1 MQCMEFYQKRYVPTS
16 LPLHVHSNILLDMV
30 FLTNFN
36 ISFRTFYVWLSVLA
50 LEELEFVKKEFFGC
64 SNLCNVKSNVLFLEK
79 WTEIKSIFIE
89 KKSNLVAQHDP
100 TTFLK
105 NLLQNAFQ
113 KNMKLGTTLRFSAS
127 HTEWHFLCCVAL
139 LNFVWF
145 FPRFRLHNGYRY
157 YRYLLLNRS
166 DLTIHT
172 HSSKGSD
179 CYKPSHCSFTQRWH
193 TWAKVW

>member
-1 MQCMEFYQKRYVPTS
+1 MQRMEFYQKRYVPTS
-16 LPLHVHSNILLDMV
+16 LPLHVYSNILLDMV

-64 SNLCNVKSNVLFLEK
+64 SNVCNVKSNVLFLEK

-105 NLLQNAFQ
+105 NLREN
-113 KNMKLGTTLRFSAS
+113 K
-127 HTEWHFLCCVAL
+127 
-139 LNFVWF
+139 
-145 FPRFRLHNGYRY
+145 
-157 YRYLLLNRS
+157 
-166 DLTIHT
+166 
-172 HSSKGSD
+172 
-179 CYKPSHCSFTQRWH
+179 
-193 TWAKVW
+193 